1 MSAGNAF
8 HPFEPKKSG
17 WKSCWFGAV
26 ALLVAV
32 LVPSLTAFG
41 APSCPGTWTI
51 DQLQSR
57 YEIVSA
63 EKFRGGLTSREEA
76 EGTVGLE
83 VAILADRF
91 RLGEVVIDR
100 PAYKLQCYPVATTE
114 GEVDPYRW
122 SNFYGFHTARRF
134 IEVLAVYESESSENA
149 RYRFEVIGPDE
160 LWRMFD
166 GWLFSLKKKPG
177 CPSRIPTQPWTNH
190 NDAVHGPRGSP

>member
-8 HPFEPKKSG
+8 HLFDPARRWESR
-17 WKSCWFGAV
+17 WFGAV

-32 LVPSLTAFG
+32 FVPSRFVSG

-51 DQLQSR
+51 GQLQSR
-57 YEIVSA
+57 YEIVSV

-76 EGTVGLE
+76 EGAVGLE
-83 VAILADRF
+83 VAILANRF
-91 RLGEVVIDR
+91 RLGEVVFDR

-134 IEVLAVYESESSENA
+134 IEVLAVYDSESSENP

-160 LWRMFD
+160 LWRMYD
-166 GWLFSLKKKPG
+166 GWLFSFKKTG
-177 CPSRIPTQPWTNH
+177 CPPRIHMQPWTN
-190 NDAVHGPRGSP
+190 NSDAVHGPRESR